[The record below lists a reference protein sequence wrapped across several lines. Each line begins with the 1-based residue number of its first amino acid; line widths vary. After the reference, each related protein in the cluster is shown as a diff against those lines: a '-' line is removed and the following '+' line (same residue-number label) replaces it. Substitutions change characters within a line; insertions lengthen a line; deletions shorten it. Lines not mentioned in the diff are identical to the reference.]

1 MTPQDK
7 IFSLAELDG
16 LKPKIVEGLLMA
28 GDGAPIQN
36 YLASYDAIIPL
47 IQKQPDHIRQE
58 FFYELMKVRGLPK
71 LPCGELGVQINI
83 THLQFAN
90 LLVSTPTQL
99 ADALLIATGK
109 MKE

>member
-7 IFSLAELDG
+7 IFSLSELDG

-47 IQKQPDHIRQE
+47 IQKQPQ
-58 FFYELMKVRGLPK
+58 KVRFTMSSIL
-71 LPCGELGVQINI
+71 L
-83 THLQFAN
+83 AN
-90 LLVSTPTQL
+90 LGITRAWQATPTQL
-99 ADALLIATGK
+99 CNALLRATGK
-109 MKE
+109 MKK